1 VGDGQSHYRQLVAE
15 YWDLL
20 RGDTSKWSSRPY
32 FLELIRESGEPALD
46 VACGTGRLLLDY
58 LREGVDIDGVD
69 ISPDM
74 IRQARQNARQAGL
87 TPRLYV
93 QAMQS
98 LKLPRRYRTIIVP
111 SSSFLHLVRRED
123 ATSALKRFLSHLE
136 PGGLLAMSMRIM
148 DARETEV
155 DWELVAEAVNPKDD
169 AHIRHWFRC
178 RYESDLRLQHTE
190 DRYEVLVDGQVVHAE
205 SYVASPFLTWYP
217 LNEALALLEEC
228 GFATVRAH
236 SDFKFEP
243 ATDQD
248 TSYIV
253 LGKKPGEGDA
263 ATRRPYDDR

>member
-1 VGDGQSHYRQLVAE
+1 MGDGQSHYRRLVAE

-20 RGDTSKWSSRPY
+20 RGDTSQWSSRRY
-32 FLELIRESGEPALD
+32 FLDLIRESGEPALD

-74 IRQARQNARQAGL
+74 IRQARENARQAGMA
-87 TPRLYV
+87 PRLYV

-98 LKLPRRYRTIIVP
+98 LRLPRRYRTIIVP

-123 ATSALKRFLSHLE
+123 ALSALQRFLSHLE

-148 DARETEV
+148 DASEIEV
-155 DWELVAEAVNPKDD
+155 DWELVAEAVDPKDG
-169 AHIRHWFRC
+169 AHVRRWFRC
-178 RYESDLRLQHTE
+178 RYEPDLRLQHTE
-190 DRYEVLVDGQVVHAE
+190 DRYEVVVDSRTVHAE
-205 SYVASPFLTWYP
+205 SYVSTPFLTWYP
-217 LNEALALLEEC
+217 LREALALLEEC

-236 SDFKFEP
+236 SDFKLEP

-253 LGKKPGEGDA
+253 LGNEPAEGTSG
-263 ATRRPYDDR
+263 TRHSHDDR